1 MTGHTFSCAHGK
13 DQHLNVIDFVI
24 SESGLYALH
33 MEMSVWMQESVRYRK
48 NGFYVRA
55 SGEDGEAE
63 RFFFHSIEARRVSQT
78 RISF

>member
-1 MTGHTFSCAHGK
+1 VTGHTFSCAHGK
-13 DQHLNVIDFVI
+13 DQHLIVIDLVI

-48 NGFYVRA
+48 SGSDERT

-63 RFFFHSIEARRVSQT
+63 RFFSSCSES
-78 RISF
+78 S